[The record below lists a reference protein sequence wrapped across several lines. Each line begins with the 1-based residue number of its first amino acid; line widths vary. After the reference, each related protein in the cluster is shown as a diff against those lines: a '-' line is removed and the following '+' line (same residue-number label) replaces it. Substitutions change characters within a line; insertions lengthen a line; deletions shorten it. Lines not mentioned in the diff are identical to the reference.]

1 MTARWKI
8 TSLLLAIV
16 VASGLA
22 GGFVGFEWAKSI
34 VRKRSNPEAWNV
46 SAMRTIDRRLKLT
59 PQQKTAVQA
68 HLDRGVV
75 ELKQLRIETM
85 MQTAPVLDRMLAGM
99 EKEMSPEQMP
109 EFAKLKKERGM
120 PTVDMLKVEP
130 RQKPANP

>member
-8 TSLLLAIV
+8 TALLLAIV

-22 GGFVGFEWAKSI
+22 GGFVGFQWAKSI
-34 VRKRSNPEAWNV
+34 ARKRSNPEAWNM

-68 HLDRGVV
+68 LLDGGVV

-85 MQTAPVLDRMLAGM
+85 MQTAPILDRMLAGM

-109 EFAKLKKERGM
+109 EFAKLKKERGL

-130 RQKPANP
+130 RKNPAQP